1 MIRCKVMLNRSME
14 NIQFAHPDYFYLL
27 LFIIPA
33 VIWYIY
39 RHNRVQAD
47 IQVSEISTFR
57 QIRQGPRIIFRH
69 MPFIIRMLA
78 IGLLVAVLARP
89 QSINKWQDVNT
100 EGIDIIIALDISGSM
115 LAQDFKPNRLEA
127 SKAVATE
134 FISGRPTDRI
144 GLVVYSAESFTQ
156 CPLTTDHAVLINLF
170 NDIESGM
177 IEDGTA
183 IGMGLANAVSRL
195 KDSKAKSKV
204 VILLTDG
211 VNNMGSIAPQTA
223 AEIARTFNIRVYTIG
238 VGTQGTAPAPVQ
250 TPYGVQIRQVPV
262 EIDEQILRQIASATD
277 GKYFRATDNQK
288 LVEIYKEID
297 QMEKSKIDVREYSKK
312 EEEYLAFGLSAVILL
327 LLEIFIRNTVL
338 KNIP

>member
-1 MIRCKVMLNRSME
+1 M
-14 NIQFAHPDYFYLL
+14 D
-27 LFIIPA
+27 
-33 VIWYIY
+33 
-39 RHNRVQAD
+39 
-47 IQVSEISTFR
+47 
-57 QIRQGPRIIFRH
+57 RIIFANPEFFWLLLLLIPLIGWYIWKDREASAAIQFSTLKGFTGAGRTAKYWIRH
-69 MPFIIRMLA
+69 LLFAIRLIVFALII
-78 IGLLVAVLARP
+78 IVLARP
-89 QSINKWQDVNT
+89 QSVNKWQDVNT

-115 LAQDFKPNRLEA
+115 LAQDFKPDRLEA
-127 SKAVATE
+127 SKAVAIE

-170 NDIESGM
+170 HDIKSGM

-183 IGMGLANAVSRL
+183 IGMGLANAVARL

-211 VNNMGSIAPQTA
+211 VNNRGSIAPLTA
-223 AEIARTFNIRVYTIG
+223 AEIARTFNVRVYTIG

-262 EIDEQILRQIASATD
+262 EIDEEILKQIANTTD

-288 LVEIYKEID
+288 LIEIYKEID
-297 QMEKSKIDVREYSKK
+297 QMEKSKVDIKEYSKK
-312 EEEYLAFGLSAVILL
+312 EEEYLAYGLSAVILL
-327 LLEIFIRNTVL
+327 LFEIIIRKTVL
-338 KNIP
+338 RNIP

>member
-1 MIRCKVMLNRSME
+1 MN
-14 NIQFAHPDYFYLL
+14 NIIFANPEFFYLMIL
-27 LFIIPA
+27 LVPVI
-33 VIWYIY
+33 IWYIWKD
-39 RHNRVQAD
+39 REANAAIRF
-47 IQVSEISTFR
+47 STIKGFEGEGR
-57 QIRQGPRIIFRH
+57 TFKYWLRYILFAMRLMILALII
-69 MPFIIRMLA
+69 I
-78 IGLLVAVLARP
+78 VLARP
-89 QSINKWQDVNT
+89 QSVNKWQDVNT

-115 LAQDFKPNRLEA
+115 LAQDFKPDRIEA

-170 NDIESGM
+170 HDIKSGM

-204 VILLTDG
+204 IILLTDG
-211 VNNMGSIAPQTA
+211 VNNRGSIAPLTA
-223 AEIARTFNIRVYTIG
+223 AEIAKTFNIRVYTIG

-262 EIDEQILRQIASATD
+262 EIDEQILRQIASTTD

-312 EEEYLAFGLSAVILL
+312 EEQYLAFGLSAAILL
-327 LLEIFIRNTVL
+327 LLEITIRKTVL

>member
-1 MIRCKVMLNRSME
+1 MN
-14 NIQFAHPDYFYLL
+14 NITFANPEFFYLL
-27 LFIIPA
+27 FLLVPLI
-33 VIWYIY
+33 IWYIWKDREANAAIRFSTLKGFAGAGRTAKY
-39 RHNRVQAD
+39 WLRHILFA
-47 IQVSEISTFR
+47 
-57 QIRQGPRIIFRH
+57 IRLIILSL
-69 MPFIIRMLA
+69 II
-78 IGLLVAVLARP
+78 IVLARP
-89 QSINKWQDVNT
+89 QSVNKWQDVNT

-115 LAQDFKPNRLEA
+115 LAQDFKPDRLEA
-127 SKAVATE
+127 SKAVAIE
-134 FISGRPTDRI
+134 FVSGRPTDRI

-170 NDIESGM
+170 HDIKSGM

-211 VNNMGSIAPQTA
+211 VNNRGSIAPLTA

-262 EIDEQILRQIASATD
+262 EIDEQILQQIANTTD
-277 GKYFRATDNQK
+277 GKYFRATNNQK
-288 LVEIYKEID
+288 LIEIYKEID
-297 QMEKSKIDVREYSKK
+297 QMEKSKVDVREYSRK
-312 EEEYLAFGLSAVILL
+312 EEEYLAYGLGAVILL
-327 LLEIFIRNTVL
+327 LFEIIVRKTVL
-338 KNIP
+338 RNIP

>member
-1 MIRCKVMLNRSME
+1 MNKIT
-14 NIQFAHPDYFYLL
+14 FANPEFFYLL
-27 LFIIPA
+27 ILLVPVI
-33 VIWYIY
+33 IWYIWKDREATATMQFSTIKGFEGEGRSIKFWL
-39 RHNRVQAD
+39 RHILFA
-47 IQVSEISTFR
+47 
-57 QIRQGPRIIFRH
+57 IRLIILALV
-69 MPFIIRMLA
+69 II
-78 IGLLVAVLARP
+78 VLARP